1 MSVSTPHLDTTASS
15 GHGRFGLAANL
26 ERFAS
31 LLVAVTLFVVFA
43 ATADV
48 FATSNNVR
56 NILEQIT
63 ILAVVAAGQT
73 VVMLSG
79 GLDLSVGSVVL
90 LSEVVVTDLAVR
102 DGLPIPVAL
111 AAALAAGALVGLLN
125 GVLVVVLRIEPILVT
140 LGTLLLAAGVAKLL
154 LGLTYIQID
163 NPFFDRLATAE
174 LPGGVPLMVV
184 IMFACYVVV
193 AVTLYR
199 TAFGKYVYAV
209 GSNRRAAIVA
219 GLPAHVTQILAYV
232 AVQCPGR
239 GGRCAQCSPTRSR
252 QPQRWIGAGV
262 RVDHGCTRRRT
273 ERDCGRRRTGRADLG
288 RRRHHRHARQLPDDP
303 RCPAE
308 PPASDDRRGPPARRR
323 GRSSAASGSTVKL
336 AAAARGSA
344 DLWVLTVLT
353 VGAFCTF
360 AVINPVWVNRNL
372 VQTMVS
378 QSAALALVAVPLTF
392 SIISRNIDLSVGSVL
407 ALQGMV
413 LGRVSESSSLTTAVL
428 AAIGVGVVIGLF
440 HGFLVAK
447 LGLSAI
453 MATLATFIWARGL
466 TLAINDSRPIPV
478 EGWLVEVANKRW
490 AGFTI
495 AAPLVVIAYVVGQWL
510 RSRTKVGLYTAAI
523 GGGPDAA
530 RRSGIAID
538 RYIVGLFVATGV
550 VVGIAAALTVGQLG
564 SASPYIGTEL
574 ELDAI
579 IAVVI
584 GGTSLAGGYGS
595 VSRTAVGVTFMSV
608 LNSGLL
614 NLGLTDGYYQ
624 SARGLVLIGVLSL
637 QILTR
642 RLVVRR
648 HERSDSFTLQ
658 GAVSA

>member
-1 MSVSTPHLDTTASS
+1 M
-15 GHGRFGLAANL
+15 
-26 ERFAS
+26 
-31 LLVAVTLFVVFA
+31 
-43 ATADV
+43 
-48 FATSNNVR
+48 
-56 NILEQIT
+56 
-63 ILAVVAAGQT
+63 
-73 VVMLSG
+73 
-79 GLDLSVGSVVL
+79 
-90 LSEVVVTDLAVR
+90 
-102 DGLPIPVAL
+102 
-111 AAALAAGALVGLLN
+111 
-125 GVLVVVLRIEPILVT
+125 
-140 LGTLLLAAGVAKLL
+140 
-154 LGLTYIQID
+154 
-163 NPFFDRLATAE
+163 
-174 LPGGVPLMVV
+174 
-184 IMFACYVVV
+184 
-193 AVTLYR
+193 
-199 TAFGKYVYAV
+199 
-209 GSNRRAAIVA
+209 
-219 GLPAHVTQILAYV
+219 
-232 AVQCPGR
+232 
-239 GGRCAQCSPTRSR
+239 
-252 QPQRWIGAGV
+252 
-262 RVDHGCTRRRT
+262 
-273 ERDCGRRRTGRADLG
+273 
-288 RRRHHRHARQLPDDP
+288 
-303 RCPAE
+303 
-308 PPASDDRRGPPARRR
+308 
-323 GRSSAASGSTVKL
+323 KL
-336 AAAARGSA
+336 AAAARGNA

-372 VQTMVS
+372 VQTMVT

-413 LGRVSESSSLTTAVL
+413 LGRVSESASLTFAVL
-428 AAIGVGVVIGLF
+428 AAIGVGIIIGLF

-478 EGWLVEVANKRW
+478 EGWLVDVANKRW

-495 AAPLVVIAYVVGQWL
+495 AAPLVVVAYVVGQWL

-530 RRSGIAID
+530 RRSGIPID
-538 RYIVGLFVATGV
+538 RYVVGLFVATGV
-550 VVGIAAALTVGQLG
+550 VVGVAAALTVGQLG